1 MTVARVW
8 WSPFLF
14 LFHLKPV
21 YDVSDHLTWKSTSET
36 PKSQKKGRSPRET
49 RERNTEA
56 RIEAV
61 GAEAARLLGNL
72 PPLRNDI
79 S

>member
-1 MTVARVW
+1 MTGARVW

-21 YDVSDHLTWKSTSET
+21 YDLSDHFTWKSTSES
-36 PKSQKKGRSPRET
+36 PKLQKKGRSRRET

-61 GAEAARLLGNL
+61 GAEAARLLGL
-72 PPLRNDI
+72 LSSLKNDI

>member
-1 MTVARVW
+1 MATVLE
-8 WSPFLF
+8 FLLYF
-14 LFHLKPV
+14 TIALS
-21 YDVSDHLTWKSTSET
+21 YDLSDHFTWKSTSES
-36 PKSQKKGRSPRET
+36 PKLQKKGRSRRET

-61 GAEAARLLGNL
+61 GAEAARLLGL
-72 PPLRNDI
+72 LSPLKNDI